1 MHRLVLAICAVAAL
15 GASAAEAEADPADS
29 TVGMSMLEKARFL
42 ADRGRQLQRDG
53 KFAEALEAYKAAYVL
68 APSPGLLFNLA
79 QAYRLN
85 GDCDD
90 AAWMYR
96 RFLETEPRD
105 DLRDLVNGHLQK
117 LAACTHVGF
126 RTAIEPPAV
135 PSAQAKLQEPSQPP
149 RIVAVAAVPE
159 HDGPRDERVG
169 TYLMA
174 SGAVALAA
182 SAVFAIDAHVVA
194 GDVQNA
200 YHGGAR
206 NPDVRSLDD
215 RGRRD
220 STIAAIAGATGGVAV
235 VSGAVLYGLGR
246 HYESAR
252 HLAVVPH
259 RDGGEVRLA
268 WQF

>member
-1 MHRLVLAICAVAAL
+1 MRRLVLVVCAIAAL
-15 GASAAEAEADPADS
+15 GTAAAEADPTDA
-29 TVGMSMLEKARFL
+29 TVAMSMPEKAKFL

-96 RFLETEPRD
+96 RFLETEPSD

-117 LAACTHVGF
+117 LAACTHAGF

-135 PSAQAKLQEPSQPP
+135 PSAQAKVQEPSQPP
-149 RIVAVAAVPE
+149 RLVAVVEVPE
-159 HDGPRDERVG
+159 HDGLRDERVG
-169 TYLMA
+169 TYLIVG
-174 SGAVALAA
+174 GAVALAA
-182 SAVFAIDAHVVA
+182 AAVFAIDAHVVA
-194 GDVQNA
+194 GDIQNA
-200 YHGGAR
+200 YRGGAR

-215 RGRRD
+215 RGQRD
-220 STIAAIAGATGGVAV
+220 STIATIAGATGGVTV
-235 VSGAVLYGLGR
+235 ISGVVLYGLGR
-246 HYESAR
+246 HYESVQ
-252 HLAVVPH
+252 HVAVVPH
-259 RDGGEVRLA
+259 RDGGEVRVA
-268 WQF
+268 WRF

>member
-1 MHRLVLAICAVAAL
+1 MRALVLAICAVAAL
-15 GASAAEAEADPADS
+15 ALLTARAEADPADGPA
-29 TVGMSMLEKARFL
+29 GMSMLEKARFL

-117 LAACTHVGF
+117 LAACMHAGF
-126 RTAIEPPAV
+126 GIEPPAV
-135 PSAQAKLQEPSQPP
+135 PNAQSKLQEPSQPP
-149 RIVAVAAVPE
+149 RIVAVAVVPE
-159 HDGPRDERVG
+159 HDGERDKRVG
-169 TYLMA
+169 SYLMIG
-174 SGAVALAA
+174 GAVALAA
-182 SAVFAIDAHVVA
+182 SAVFAIDAHEVA

-206 NPDVRSLDD
+206 NPDVRALDD
-215 RGRRD
+215 RGQRD
-220 STIAAIAGATGGVAV
+220 STIATITGVTGGVAV

-246 HYESAR
+246 HYESAQ

-259 RDGGEVRLA
+259 RDGGEVRVA